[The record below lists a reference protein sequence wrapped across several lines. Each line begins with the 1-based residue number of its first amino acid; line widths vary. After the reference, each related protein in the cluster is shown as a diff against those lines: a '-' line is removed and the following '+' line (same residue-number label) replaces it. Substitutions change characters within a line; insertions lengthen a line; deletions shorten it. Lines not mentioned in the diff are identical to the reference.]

1 MEKRIAKLKNGA
13 LGAPDAPERAVK
25 IAGCREEAQ
34 MLTTLMPLR
43 PRGLSRRVRQGGA
56 LLDIRHGQLHQ
67 QR

>member
-1 MEKRIAKLKNGA
+1 
-13 LGAPDAPERAVK
+13 LGAPDAPARAVK

-43 PRGLSRRVRQGGA
+43 PPGLSRRVRQGGA